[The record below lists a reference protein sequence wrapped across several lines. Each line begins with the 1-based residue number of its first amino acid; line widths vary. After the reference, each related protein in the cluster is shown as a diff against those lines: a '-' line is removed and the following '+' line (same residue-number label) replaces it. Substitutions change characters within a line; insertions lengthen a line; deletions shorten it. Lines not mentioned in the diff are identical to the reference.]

1 MAQWQRAGDT
11 GGASPGQEDPLEEV
25 FLLRKSHGPEK
36 PGSLQAAR
44 DHKELDM
51 TEQLSR
57 HTHVN
62 ICSSRF

>member
-1 MAQWQRAGDT
+1 MAQRQRAGDT

-51 TEQLSR
+51 TE
-57 HTHVN
+57 
-62 ICSSRF
+62 